1 MEKLLKYC
9 LSFLLLISLSC
20 KNENLNEGSSEDSK
34 LIAKDIWDT
43 ENSKHGFNGSFQGTP
58 KAMTLLDNIIALDST
73 NADALREISVP
84 FLKRGMPL
92 EWKPKFDK
100 AVEHDPA
107 TWVPWR
113 GYLYLWFYRDYEKA
127 IADFNASDSLTPYLD
142 YPQGHSVDFW
152 RGIAY
157 LGAKDY
163 ENSIVYWDKHITRET
178 EDSGEDWVE
187 LEAFLYRGIAYYE
200 SDNIEKANENFDK
213 VIQYFTNSADAK
225 YYKAQLLRSEGDKK
239 AALNMIED
247 AIVDFNN
254 GYYNN
259 RAYVETLRQIYLE
272 DLEELKS
279 KIIAS
284 N

>member
-1 MEKLLKYC
+1 MEKSQKLF
-9 LSFLLLISLSC
+9 LSIIFVFLLSSC
-20 KNENLNEGSSEDSK
+20 QTKEEKVKDAYDVGFRHYQGSRFHMNAFAYALE
-34 LIAKDIWDT
+34 
-43 ENSKHGFNGSFQGTP
+43 
-58 KAMTLLDNIIALDST
+58 LDST
-73 NADALREISVP
+73 KAETYRELSVTY
-84 FLKRGMPL
+84 LKRGIPHK
-92 EWKPKFDK
+92 WKSWYDG
-100 AVEHDPA
+100 AVEYDPI
-107 TWVPWR
+107 TWQPWR